1 MHELRGLEVLKFS
14 LQLVHRCDNI
24 MKPTSE
30 QFCASQDH
38 METASG
44 WSLVNARLCYLAFSI
59 PLRGL
64 ARMSSLLDSLVLSS
78 QRLPRRVH
86 TQNSFVSVFYFR
98 LLLTH
103 VLIYRRLSEQ
113 CCTEVIDCELVV
125 WCNSGL
131 SVFWKSFLPLTLYLN
146 FRAHSIAW
154 SWTFVVQQC
163 SSLLT

>member
-44 WSLVNARLCYLAFSI
+44 WSLVNAKGFGRLCYLAFSI

-78 QRLPRRVH
+78 KRLPRRVH
-86 TQNSFVSVFYFR
+86 TQNVSVFCIP

-113 CCTEVIDCELVV
+113 CCTEVTVSWLCDAIPGCQCFGKV
-125 WCNSGL
+125 S
-131 SVFWKSFLPLTLYLN
+131 YLLH
-146 FRAHSIAW
+146 F
-154 SWTFVVQQC
+154 T
-163 SSLLT
+163 